1 MNIMYTVHMHAS
13 IYTAVSKKV
22 VPQKSQ
28 TLNSKRSRCD
38 RLLKAQNVRILH
50 CNYGKTDYKHLRCT
64 TSSVLALSSA
74 EPYEFLV
81 KWRNIKGGGQIT
93 QGMMGRR
100 KLRKALPYNVSK
112 MASIRPFPL

>member
-38 RLLKAQNVRILH
+38 GLLKARNVRILH

-64 TSSVLALSSA
+64 TNSVLGLFAH
-74 EPYEFLV
+74 P
-81 KWRNIKGGGQIT
+81 
-93 QGMMGRR
+93 
-100 KLRKALPYNVSK
+100 KALKRSYPSLF
-112 MASIRPFPL
+112 ARLEFEIFEGQPFLN